1 MITNPMQGPYN
12 SIMNFEGLQVD
23 PQRNSLEP
31 GPAAYDS
38 GHAMAIK
45 SGEKSFET
53 SQFRNGRRITPGNKL
68 STQSRRTTSAY
79 NATPR
84 GADSQLN
91 AKYSHQSQVR
101 ISPQYEERLAV
112 NDTPLSPTV
121 QDLERAGESQSGANH
136 SQFQAKQSQ
145 TDHSSYTVAAHG
157 QSRQGEGPARCV
169 TPPSQGE
176 RSVVNQSPVLGAQPR
191 QGVPDCANN
200 YADEGGSLEHAN
212 THLLKLSQHLAQKIP
227 ADGSSRD
234 D

>member
-145 TDHSSYTVAAHG
+145 TDHSSYSVAAHG

-169 TPPSQGE
+169 TPPTQSE
-176 RSVVNQSPVLGAQPR
+176 RSAVNQSPVLGAQPR
-191 QGVPDCANN
+191 QGVPDSANN